1 MPGWHYSKGLIYYKI
16 SPRTTYGK
24 KVQQQKGFYSKE
36 QFQIAKAITYSFVYV
51 QKEMCKHRGKL
62 TRGMVYEKVKT
73 NQDLSYKTKRDLK
86 AKLELYYRGQG
97 RSELDHSLISNAYW
111 RL

>member
-1 MPGWHYSKGLIYYKI
+1 MPDWHYSKGLIYYKI

-24 KVQQQKGFYSKE
+24 KVQQQKGFSSKE
-36 QFQIAKAITYSFVYV
+36 QFQITKAITYSFVYV

-86 AKLELYYRGQG
+86 AKLELYYRRQG

>member
-24 KVQQQKGFYSKE
+24 KVQQKGFYSKE
-36 QFQIAKAITYSFVYV
+36 QFQIAKAIIYSFVYV

-73 NQDLSYKTKRDLK
+73 NQDLSYKSKRDL
-86 AKLELYYRGQG
+86 
-97 RSELDHSLISNAYW
+97 
-111 RL
+111 

>member
-24 KVQQQKGFYSKE
+24 KVQQKGFYSKE

-62 TRGMVYEKVKT
+62 TRSMVYEKVKT
-73 NQDLSYKTKRDLK
+73 NQDLSYKSKRDL
-86 AKLELYYRGQG
+86 
-97 RSELDHSLISNAYW
+97 
-111 RL
+111 